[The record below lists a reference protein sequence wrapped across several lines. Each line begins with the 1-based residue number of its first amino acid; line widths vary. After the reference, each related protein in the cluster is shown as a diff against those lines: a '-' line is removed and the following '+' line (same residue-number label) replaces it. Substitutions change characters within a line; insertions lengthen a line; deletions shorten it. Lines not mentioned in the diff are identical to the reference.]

1 MYQDNSMSQNFP
13 GNEDMLRRIL
23 DNSAHTPPTPVTPQA
38 PRNRHSFGLKNYPL
52 ASVYAPL
59 QEFHNLYDPLTALK
73 KGTLFSELE
82 LPFMGTSVSKGGNC
96 CG

>member
-1 MYQDNSMSQNFP
+1 MYQDNNMSQNFP

-23 DNSAHTPPTPVTPQA
+23 DNSAHTPPTPVTPQT
-38 PRNRHSFGLKNYPL
+38 PRSRHTWGLKSYPL

-59 QEFHNLYDPLTALK
+59 QEFGNLYDPLTALK

-82 LPFMGTSVSKGGNC
+82 LPFMGKGVREGGNC